1 MPMSTSGTLGWCSQK
16 IAVPRAAVVHKDLAW
31 VVLLAALAS
40 RLYLALTTAHS
51 IAALLS
57 GQHTNHVEAHLHLLL
72 AALASRLHLAPTTAH
87 SIAALLSGQ
96 HTNHVEAHLHLAFP
110 VVIHNAVLPAAPLV
124 PSPDARARGQLPAA
138 LGRRCAATE

>member
-16 IAVPRAAVVHKDLAW
+16 IAVPRAAVVHKDLGW

-40 RLYLALTTAHS
+40 RLYLAL
-51 IAALLS
+51 
-57 GQHTNHVEAHLHLLL
+57 
-72 AALASRLHLAPTTAH
+72 TTAH